1 MTDVSR
7 SHDPEPDDR
16 GGVDPE
22 ELSSEDVREA
32 VRRHDVF
39 LVYQPVLSFEPR
51 RLVGAEALARWV
63 HPELG
68 MVPPGQFLAR
78 VEELGLMPELSGRL
92 LREACDRAAGWPA
105 VAPAARGKELLLQ
118 FNVSPSELEEADL
131 PAKVS
136 DILRERDFPP
146 ERLRLEMGEEAV
158 REHPDLMRE
167 LASLGISLM
176 VHDYGVR
183 AAEEEENDPR
193 PLGIDALKID
203 RTVIQGLGNDPRV
216 ADTVERAVALG
227 HERGLE
233 VVAEGVETEAQVWH
247 LQRLGCELGQGFRLK
262 PPMEARDF
270 RRYCESRFR

>member
-1 MTDVSR
+1 MTDFSR
-7 SHDPEPDDR
+7 SYDPERDE
-16 GGVDPE
+16 GGVEPE
-22 ELSSEDVREA
+22 ELSPEDIRRA

-68 MVPPGQFLAR
+68 MVPPRQFLSR
-78 VEELGLMPELSGRL
+78 VEEMGLMPELSGRL
-92 LREACDRAAGWPA
+92 LREACERAAGWPA

-167 LASLGISLM
+167 LSSLGISLM
-176 VHDYGVR
+176 VHDYGLR
-183 AAEEEENDPR
+183 EGREGDDPR

-216 ADTVERAVALG
+216 AATVERAVALG

-247 LQRLGCELGQGFRLK
+247 LQRLGCELGQGFRLE

-270 RRYCESRFR
+270 RRYCERRFR